1 MTSKNKQVVLD
12 QEIRYHLPL
21 LGSFLQ
27 ALGKEVV
34 ATDAMVAEE
43 VDIIITIVHN
53 LLQILLING
62 VTTEVILTEVQD
74 DTIVETAETEIVAAL
89 EDEIQIEVH
98 MEIVGTEIE
107 AIEKRADMMIPF
119 LEICSDPKS
128 KAPRG

>member
-1 MTSKNKQVVLD
+1 MTSKNKQVALD

-34 ATDAMVAEE
+34 ATDAMVEEE
-43 VDIIITIVHN
+43 VDIITIVHN

-62 VTTEVILTEVQD
+62 VTTEAILTEVQD
-74 DTIVETAETEIVAAL
+74 DTIEETEIAAAL

-98 MEIVGTEIE
+98 MEIVGIEIE

>member
-1 MTSKNKQVVLD
+1 MTSKNKQVALD

-34 ATDAMVAEE
+34 ATGDAMVEEE
-43 VDIIITIVHN
+43 VDIITIVHN

-62 VTTEVILTEVQD
+62 VATEAILTEVQD
-74 DTIVETAETEIVAAL
+74 DTIEETEIAAAL
-89 EDEIQIEVH
+89 AADEIQIEVH
-98 MEIVGTEIE
+98 MEIVGIEIE

>member
-1 MTSKNKQVVLD
+1 MTSKNKQVALD

-34 ATDAMVAEE
+34 ATDAMVEEE
-43 VDIIITIVHN
+43 VDIITIVHN
-53 LLQILLING
+53 LLQILPTNG
-62 VTTEVILTEVQD
+62 ETTEVILTEVQD
-74 DTIVETAETEIVAAL
+74 DTIEETEIAAAL
-89 EDEIQIEVH
+89 ADEIQIEVH
-98 MEIVGTEIE
+98 MEIVGIEIE

>member
-1 MTSKNKQVVLD
+1 MTSKNKQVALD

-21 LGSFLQ
+21 LGSSLQ

-34 ATDAMVAEE
+34 ATGDAMVEEE
-43 VDIIITIVHN
+43 VDIITIVHN

-62 VTTEVILTEVQD
+62 VATEAILTEVQD
-74 DTIVETAETEIVAAL
+74 DTIEETEIAAAL
-89 EDEIQIEVH
+89 AADEIQIEVH
-98 MEIVGTEIE
+98 MEIVGIEIE

>member
-1 MTSKNKQVVLD
+1 MTSKNKQVALD

-34 ATDAMVAEE
+34 ATDAMVEEE
-43 VDIIITIVHN
+43 VDIITIVHN

-62 VTTEVILTEVQD
+62 VTTEAILTEVQD
-74 DTIVETAETEIVAAL
+74 DTIEETEIAAAL
-89 EDEIQIEVH
+89 ADEIQIEVH
-98 MEIVGTEIE
+98 MEIVGIEIE